1 MKCFY
6 HPEIEA
12 VAICKNCHKAICKDC
27 LVEVQ
32 NGVACKDSIN
42 NCVTE
47 VERLNR
53 FLERSKIMAERTSTS
68 FSRTIMFVG
77 FLGLFFFLFGF
88 VSIVL
93 DPSRFWVHLLPLILG
108 VVFLFLTWYNYSE
121 SKKYRAVEFKNENVD
136 TDQS

>member
-77 FLGLFFFLFGF
+77 FLGLFFFLKLPDF
-88 VSIVL
+88 VAKVDS
-93 DPSRFWVHLLPLILG
+93 PAWRQKQAN
-108 VVFLFLTWYNYSE
+108 FLANCHD
-121 SKKYRAVEFKNENVD
+121 RQNH
-136 TDQS
+136 